1 MAWSLSKNSNKKA
14 TLQFS
19 SKYKSSFSWRNH
31 LLQKNWE
38 RSACNLSSL
47 RQLVIQ
53 VDVCIYNYKH
63 DYILTRTQLFV
74 TKRVVRL
81 FAFTSGSTFQLNVPD
96 PCNMFGW
103 SLGMKRLGPCTVN
116 ARTHSLCELLPTD
129 KYNASDSFRPSQHF
143 HHYSVKVKFAQHHVN
158 KI

>member
-38 RSACNLSSL
+38 RGACNLSSL

-81 FAFTSGSTFQLNVPD
+81 FALTSGSTFQLNVPD

-116 ARTHSLCELLPTD
+116 AHTHCCRYRNQLRILQSSKYPLKFHNLP
-129 KYNASDSFRPSQHF
+129 KDSR
-143 HHYSVKVKFAQHHVN
+143 
-158 KI
+158 

>member
-1 MAWSLSKNSNKKA
+1 MAWSWSKNSNKKA

-31 LLQKNWE
+31 LLQKTEKGVLVIW
-38 RSACNLSSL
+38 AHW
-47 RQLVIQ
+47 QLVIQ

-116 ARTHSLCELLPTD
+116 ARTHCCRYRNQLRILQSSKYPLKFHNLP
-129 KYNASDSFRPSQHF
+129 KGSR
-143 HHYSVKVKFAQHHVN
+143 
-158 KI
+158 